1 MADKKDKD
9 DTQDFSPGAND
20 QRSAV
25 PGRTGS
31 SAQDV
36 DMPANVREDTEKAA
50 EAAIETSKERDFT
63 PSVEKGADKDFNTWL
78 RKAHENGNPE
88 QLTPMQ
94 AEQNIRDMA
103 QDTSAVAEHH
113 DLSHEDT
120 RWVVEN
126 VLNEDIPADAK

>member
-1 MADKKDKD
+1 MVDKKEPAKPVEPNKGDEDSK
-9 DTQDFSPGAND
+9 P
-20 QRSAV
+20 V
-25 PGRTGS
+25 PGRPGPS
-31 SAQDV
+31 VQDV
-36 DMPANVREDTEKAA
+36 DVPTNAREDTEEAA
-50 EAAIETSKERDFT
+50 VQAIETLKDRDFT

-103 QDTSAVAEHH
+103 KPNEDNIASNH

-120 RWVVEN
+120 RWVVQN
-126 VLNEDIPADAK
+126 VLGETIPADA

>member
-1 MADKKDKD
+1 MADKVDN
-9 DTQDFSPGAND
+9 AND
-20 QRSAV
+20 QRV
-25 PGRTGS
+25 PGRPGL
-31 SAQDV
+31 SAAQA
-36 DMPANVREDTEKAA
+36 DMPTNVREDTEKAA
-50 EAAIETSKERDFT
+50 EAAIETSAERDFT

-78 RKAHENGNPE
+78 RKAHEGGNPE

-103 QDTSAVAEHH
+103 KDEPTVAEHH

-126 VLNEDIPADAK
+126 VLQEDLPADAK